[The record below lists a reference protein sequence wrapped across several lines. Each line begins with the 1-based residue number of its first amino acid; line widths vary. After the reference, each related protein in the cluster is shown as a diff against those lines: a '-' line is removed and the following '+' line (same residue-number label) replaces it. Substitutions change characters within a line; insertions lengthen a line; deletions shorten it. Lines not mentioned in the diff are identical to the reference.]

1 MSTVLHS
8 AILRAARTAYFRG
21 CNRNG
26 LSRRQW
32 ALCFPAT
39 PVLIDGQKRYIRMK
53 FYGRMKVYVLKG
65 RGWRT
70 QGIEGNGENSE
81 T

>member
-1 MSTVLHS
+1 MPRKLKEWVL
-8 AILRAARTAYFRG
+8 T
-21 CNRNG
+21 
-26 LSRRQW
+26 
-32 ALCFPAT
+32 FPAT

-70 QGIEGNGENSE
+70 QGIGEPEPPEES